1 MKKMLP
7 ILLLMLLGACGKG
20 EPSVDAVLPPGTF
33 NLSTWITDAGGRS
46 LDLAGDWAVF
56 QDPDETR
63 FTHFLHFDQTSETVY
78 SVTENEVF
86 MLEYER
92 GLEELPRYA
101 TGAVDKCRSV
111 FLWTGSRDLIYING
125 RTHDDYRAWYSLYHA
140 FYGDPDPYVVIDD
153 DTLGFEDR
161 PTVRLRRIKSFQD

>member
-33 NLSTWITDAGGRS
+33 NISTLITDADGRS

-63 FTHFLHFDQTSETVY
+63 FTHFLHFDQTSETAY
-78 SVTENEVF
+78 SVTENKVF
-86 MLEYER
+86 MLEYEQGR
-92 GLEELPRYA
+92 ETLPCYA
-101 TGAVDKCRSV
+101 AGAVDKRCSV
-111 FLWTGSRDLIYING
+111 FLWAGSRDLIYKDG

-153 DTLGFEDR
+153 DTLSFEDR
-161 PTVRLRRIKSFQD
+161 PAVRLRRIKSFQD